1 MTNIIKSHGKGKGKN
16 VARQQIQQELND
28 FEYYY
33 CDYEY
38 YWEMLDDEEYEALC
52 WEWEVEL
59 DSGIE

>member
-28 FEYYY
+28 YEYYY

-38 YWEMLDDEEYEALC
+38 YWEMLDFEEYKGLY
-52 WEWEVEL
+52 WE
-59 DSGIE
+59 